1 MATEGDPAPMQTD
14 PIADI
19 ETLRHKAA
27 ALTASYR
34 RAAWVRFVLVF
45 FPVPF
50 VVVLV
55 RLQLESWHYY
65 LAGAAYLGFSLALF
79 VIDSKAAGKCERA
92 QKAVD
97 EARRAAMPVPV
108 ATTTP
113 APARAAG
120 YGWLRG

>member
-1 MATEGDPAPMQTD
+1 MQTD
-14 PIADI
+14 PTDDI
-19 ETLRHKAA
+19 EALQRKAA
-27 ALTASYR
+27 ALTGSYR
-34 RAAWVRFVLVF
+34 RMAWFRFLLVF
-45 FPVPF
+45 FPVPL

-65 LAGAAYLGFSLALF
+65 LAGTAYLGFSAVLF
-79 VIDSKAAGKCERA
+79 VIDSKAAGRCDRA

-97 EARRAAMPVPV
+97 DARRSAIPAPV

-113 APARAAG
+113 APTRAG

>member
-1 MATEGDPAPMQTD
+1 MHTD
-14 PIADI
+14 PIEDI
-19 ETLRHKAA
+19 ETLQRKAA

-34 RAAWVRFVLVF
+34 RGAWFRFVLVF

-65 LAGAAYLGFSLALF
+65 VAGAAYLGFSLALF
-79 VIDSKAAGKCERA
+79 VIDSKAAGKCDRA
-92 QKAVD
+92 QTAVD
-97 EARRAAMPVPV
+97 DARRAAMPPP
-108 ATTTP
+108 AASTTP
-113 APARAAG
+113 APVRAS